1 MKSAKPQ
8 DMTTG
13 SVFSRLMSLA
23 VPVVFANLLQTAYQ
37 FIDTVWVGRVGP
49 TAVAA
54 VSLSFP
60 ILFLMISL
68 GGGLA
73 IAGSILVSQFKGRQD
88 QEQVNV
94 VAGQTM
100 SAMLVMSILVSI
112 MGYALSDPVIH
123 LMVRNADTALVEQAV
138 VYLQWTFIALPTLF
152 IFAVYQSLMRGVG
165 DVVTP
170 LYIVLGTVMLNA
182 ILDPFFIFS
191 LKMGVSGAAVA
202 TLCTQSLAALAG
214 FWLMFTGR
222 AGVQLHL
229 SEMVPR
235 WDILKRM
242 FMLGLPSSVEQSSR
256 ALGITMMAFLVANY
270 PTDVVAAYGVGSR
283 VLGFVIIPALGLS
296 MATSTIVGQNL
307 GADKPE
313 RAVTAVR
320 IAASV
325 GFLVLSAVGAAIFLL
340 RDPIARFFVPD
351 APLVIAEAGRFL
363 KIVALSFGCIGVQ
376 QVLNGAFRGSGNTMI
391 SMVLS
396 ILSLWVFQFPVAYVL
411 SDRTPLAQAG
421 IWWSYPVANVV
432 AMLVALAWFA
442 TGSWHS
448 KRILEEAAMRDAA
461 GTGRLD

>member
-1 MKSAKPQ
+1 
-8 DMTTG
+8 MTTG

-88 QEQVNV
+88 QKQVNV

-100 SAMLVMSILVSI
+100 SAMLVMSFLVAAL
-112 MGYALSDPVIH
+112 GYALSDPLIH
-123 LMVRNADTALVEQAV
+123 LMVRNADTNLIEQAV
-138 VYLQWTFIALPTLF
+138 IYLQWTFIALPTLF

-170 LYIVLGTVMLNA
+170 LYIVFGTVLLNA
-182 ILDPFFIFS
+182 ILDPFFIFT
-191 LKMGVSGAAVA
+191 LDMGVAGAAVA
-202 TLCTQSLAALAG
+202 TLCTQSLAALGG
-214 FWLMFTGR
+214 FWLMFSGR
-222 AGVQLHL
+222 AGVQLQL
-229 SEMVPR
+229 SCMKPR
-235 WDILKRM
+235 WDLLLRM
-242 FMLGLPSSVEQSSR
+242 FRLGLPASVEQSSR

-270 PTDVVAAYGVGSR
+270 STDVVAAYGVGSR

-307 GADKPE
+307 GADKPD
-313 RAVTAVR
+313 RAATAVR
-320 IAASV
+320 IASTI
-325 GFLVLSAVGAAIFLL
+325 GFLVLTVVGVLVFIL
-340 RDPIARFFVPD
+340 RVQISTFFIPE
-351 APLVIAEAGRFL
+351 APEVVAEASHFL
-363 KIVALSFGCIGVQ
+363 KIVALSFGFIGVQ

-411 SDRTPLAQAG
+411 SDRTPLEQVG

-432 AMLVALAWFA
+432 AMLVALGWFA
-442 TGSWHS
+442 TGSWHQ
-448 KRILEEAAMRDAA
+448 KRLLEEAAIRDAA
-461 GTGRLD
+461 DTGRLD

>member
-1 MKSAKPQ
+1 MLDQRSQ

-13 SVFSRLMSLA
+13 SVFSRLVSLA

-88 QEQVNV
+88 QDQVNL

-100 SAMLVMSILVSI
+100 AAMLVASIVVAVL
-112 MGYALSDPVIH
+112 GYAVSDPVIH
-123 LMVRNADTALVEQAV
+123 LMVRNADAQLIEQAI

-170 LYIVLGTVMLNA
+170 LYIVLSTVILNLF
-182 ILDPFFIFS
+182 LDPFFIFT
-191 LKMGVSGAAVA
+191 LNMGVSGAAVA
-202 TLCTQSLAALAG
+202 TLCTQSLAAFAG
-214 FWLMFTGR
+214 IWLMFSGR
-222 AGVQLHL
+222 AGVQLKL
-229 SEMVPR
+229 SGLVPR
-235 WDILKRM
+235 WDLLKRM
-242 FMLGLPSSVEQSSR
+242 FMLGLPASVEQSSR

-270 PTDVVAAYGVGSR
+270 STDVVAAYGVGSR

-307 GADKPE
+307 GANKPK
-313 RAVTAVR
+313 RAETAVR
-320 IAASV
+320 IASV
-325 GFLVLSAVGAAIFLL
+325 SGFLVLTAVGAMVYFLS
-340 RDPIARFFVPD
+340 DGIARFFVPD
-351 APLVIAEAGRFL
+351 APLVVGEAGRFL
-363 KIVALSFGCIGVQ
+363 RIVALSFGCIGVQ

-411 SDRTPLAQAG
+411 SDRTALAQVG

-432 AMLVALAWFA
+432 AMLVTLGWFA
-442 TGSWHS
+442 TGSWHRR
-448 KRILEEAAMRDAA
+448 KLLEEEAMRDAA
-461 GTGRLD
+461 ANDAAV